1 MQTEEDHVQQDLD
14 KTSELLKVLQ
24 RTQRE
29 RLAAKLTPAQPL
41 PYAPSEAEHKLGK
54 LYAMLRW
61 FETYLFSCLMA
72 CFVEKWKH
80 SLRFKTN

>member
-1 MQTEEDHVQQDLD
+1 MQQDLD

-29 RLAAKLTPAQPL
+29 RLTAKLTPAQPL

-54 LYAMLRW
+54 KSVVITIDLDALLSAAIKLFLVCLCNKKANCLYI
-61 FETYLFSCLMA
+61 
-72 CFVEKWKH
+72 
-80 SLRFKTN
+80 FKP